1 MNLYL
6 WYVLTLILAI
16 VSVSTVFCI
25 IRNDL
30 KKNCDIR
37 SLVTG
42 LVIIPEN
49 NNNTEFILRKLA
61 VYIQK
66 NDIHCFRKIVIHVS
80 RDDSENIMICRGLC
94 EQYSFF
100 EVLIMWDF
108 TFQSSEKMEYV
119 QISKKITYIGK
130 ISTFY
135 IFWIQGIIKL

>member
-6 WYVLTLILAI
+6 WYVLTFILAF
-16 VSVSTVFCI
+16 VSVTAVFCM

-66 NDIHCFRKIVIHVS
+66 NDINCFRKIVIQVS
-80 RDDSENIMICRGLC
+80 RDDTENIMICRGLC
-94 EQYSFF
+94 EQYTFF
-100 EVLIMWDF
+100 E
-108 TFQSSEKMEYV
+108 
-119 QISKKITYIGK
+119 
-130 ISTFY
+130 
-135 IFWIQGIIKL
+135 